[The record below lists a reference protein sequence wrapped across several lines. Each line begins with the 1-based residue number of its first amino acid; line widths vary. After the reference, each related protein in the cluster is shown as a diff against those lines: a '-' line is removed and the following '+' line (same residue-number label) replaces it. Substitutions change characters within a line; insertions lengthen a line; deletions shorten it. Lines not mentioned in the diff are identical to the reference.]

1 MLLLS
6 QVCGPAALRTAA
18 IAPGEID
25 LATLTEGWPPEVSR
39 QFELEYLRAR
49 WPAGPP
55 AGFQR
60 NLDLARV
67 YMQLRWLGDDDPKWT
82 GNMTRWKR
90 LHAASKRLQLI

>member
-1 MLLLS
+1 
-6 QVCGPAALRTAA
+6 VDWETAA

-39 QFELEYLRAR
+39 QFEAEYQRAR
-49 WPAGPP
+49 WPGGSP

-60 NLDLARV
+60 NLDVARV

-90 LHAASKRLQLI
+90 LHAVSKRLQMI